1 MKNEEEC
8 IPFQFELDLSDTE
21 ISGVYPFVSPV
32 QIRGVQNT
40 AQTVYMTAEADF
52 DFSIPCDRCAEDIQ
66 THYHNSFSHPLVM
79 EMNEEDQDTYILA
92 EDGKLDLDELFR
104 ADILLALPT
113 KYLCKE
119 RLQRFMPSLRHES
132 KQQQLSM

>member
-1 MKNEEEC
+1 MLLDLKKLFENEEEC

-32 QIRGVQNT
+32 QIRGSVQNT

-66 THYHNSFSHPLVM
+66 THYHYSFSHPM
-79 EMNEEDQDTYILA
+79 KTDS
-92 EDGKLDLDELFR
+92 
-104 ADILLALPT
+104 P
-113 KYLCKE
+113 
-119 RLQRFMPSLRHES
+119 
-132 KQQQLSM
+132 

>member
-1 MKNEEEC
+1 MLLDLKKLFENEEEC
-8 IPFQFELDLSDTE
+8 IPFQIELDLSDTE

-32 QIRGVQNT
+32 QIRGSVQNT

-92 EDGKLDLDELFR
+92 
-104 ADILLALPT
+104 
-113 KYLCKE
+113 
-119 RLQRFMPSLRHES
+119 
-132 KQQQLSM
+132 

>member
-1 MKNEEEC
+1 MLLDLKKLFENEEEC

-32 QIRGVQNT
+32 QIRGSVQNT
-40 AQTVYMTAEADF
+40 AQTVYMTAEAAF

-79 EMNEEDQDTYILA
+79 
-92 EDGKLDLDELFR
+92 
-104 ADILLALPT
+104 
-113 KYLCKE
+113 
-119 RLQRFMPSLRHES
+119 
-132 KQQQLSM
+132 